1 MTPGESYPGAQTVQ
15 RAVSLLK
22 TFTDAQPELG
32 LAELARAAG
41 LNKTTAHRLLAAL
54 ELEGLITRNPV
65 TDAYR
70 LGPALIVLG
79 WQALR
84 ANDLRTVS
92 RPELLLLAQETGET
106 VTLEVLADT
115 DTLILDE
122 VISRHMIG
130 GTPSIGT
137 RWPAHAT
144 STGKA
149 MLAFLLDAERE
160 AHLQSRLAK
169 LTENTISSR
178 EALKRELALVR
189 EQGHAVANEE
199 LEIGFVVVGAPVFNH
214 ECQVVAA
221 ISAGGPNARMIGDRL
236 LEITAKV
243 KESAGRIS
251 QKIGY
256 RSENSGD
263 T

>member
-1 MTPGESYPGAQTVQ
+1 MTATESYPGAQTVQ
-15 RAVSLLK
+15 RAMSLLK
-22 TFTDAQPELG
+22 AFTDAQPELG
-32 LAELARAAG
+32 LADLARAVS
-41 LNKTTAHRLLAAL
+41 LNKTTTHRLLAAL
-54 ELEGLITRNPV
+54 ELEGLITRNPA

-70 LGPALIVLG
+70 LGPELIVLG
-79 WQALR
+79 WRALR
-84 ANDLRTVS
+84 ANDLRNVS

-106 VTLEVLADT
+106 VTLEVLAGT

-122 VISRHMIG
+122 VLSRHMIG

-144 STGKA
+144 STGKV

-178 EALKRELALVR
+178 EALKRELAQVR
-189 EQGHAVANEE
+189 EQGYAIANEE
-199 LEIGFVVVGAPVFNH
+199 LETGFVVVGAPVFNH
-214 ECQVVAA
+214 EGQVVAA
-221 ISAGGPNARMIGDRL
+221 ISVGGPGARMTAERL
-236 LEITAKV
+236 SEIALKV
-243 KESAGRIS
+243 KESAGRLS
-251 QKIGY
+251 QTIGY
-256 RSENSGD
+256 RTESAK

>member
-1 MTPGESYPGAQTVQ
+1 MTLAESYPGAQTVQ
-15 RAVSLLK
+15 RAVSVLK

-32 LAELARAAG
+32 LADLARAVS
-41 LNKTTAHRLLAAL
+41 LNKTTTHRLLAAL
-54 ELEGLITRNPV
+54 ELEGLITRNPA

-70 LGPALIVLG
+70 LGPELIVLG
-79 WQALR
+79 WRALR
-84 ANDLRTVS
+84 ANDLRNVS
-92 RPELLLLAQETGET
+92 RPELQALAQETGET
-106 VTLEVLADT
+106 VTLEVLAGT

-122 VISRHMIG
+122 VLSRHMIG

-149 MLAFLLDAERE
+149 ILAFLLDAERE

-178 EALKRELALVR
+178 ESLKRELAQVR
-189 EQGHAVANEE
+189 EQGYAIANEE

-214 ECQVVAA
+214 EGQVVAA
-221 ISAGGPNARMIGDRL
+221 VSVGGPGARMTAGRL
-236 LEITAKV
+236 SEIAVKV
-243 KESAGRIS
+243 KESAGRLS
-251 QKIGY
+251 QTIGY
-256 RSENSGD
+256 RTEQ
-263 T
+263 

>member
-1 MTPGESYPGAQTVQ
+1 MKHAESYPGAQTVQ
-15 RAVSLLK
+15 RAMSLLK

-32 LAELARAAG
+32 LADLARAVG
-41 LNKTTAHRLLAAL
+41 LNKTTAYRLLAAL
-54 ELEGLITRNPV
+54 ELEGLITRNSS

-70 LGPALIVLG
+70 LGPELIVLG
-79 WQALR
+79 WRALR
-84 ANDLRTVS
+84 ANDLRNVS

-106 VTLEVLADT
+106 VTLEVLADS
-115 DTLILDE
+115 DSLILDE

-149 MLAFLLDAERE
+149 MLAFLSDAERE

-189 EQGHAVANEE
+189 EQGYAIANEE

-214 ECQVVAA
+214 EGKVAA
-221 ISAGGPNARMIGDRL
+221 AVSVGGPSARMIGDRL
-236 LEITAKV
+236 PEIAAKA

-251 QKIGY
+251 QKIGH
-256 RSENSGD
+256 RAESAK